1 MIKNFSIFK
10 TKEKKTPNSPDYSI
24 SAKLNDKFITIG
36 AGWIKEMKDGSKY
49 ISCKFSEGYKDMPSF
64 SITKDEKEPMAIGSD
79 ILEKDIPFM

>member
-36 AGWIKEMKDGSKY
+36 AG
-49 ISCKFSEGYKDMPSF
+49 
-64 SITKDEKEPMAIGSD
+64 
-79 ILEKDIPFM
+79 